1 MSDAYYLAHEKLIEE
16 AWNKH
21 YEDLEKAKD
30 QFSGMD
36 KYK

>member
-16 AWNKH
+16 AWRQH
-21 YEDLEKAKD
+21 YEDLEKEKD

-36 KYK
+36 KYN